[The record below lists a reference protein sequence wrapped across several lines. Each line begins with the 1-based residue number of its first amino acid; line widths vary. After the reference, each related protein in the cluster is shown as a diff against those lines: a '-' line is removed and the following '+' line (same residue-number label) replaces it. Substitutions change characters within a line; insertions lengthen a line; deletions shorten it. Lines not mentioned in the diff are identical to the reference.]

1 MISVPSSAVTHI
13 ADPTTVHPAVGDR
26 HGGRSYQASGSAGV
40 PAGLFSAA
48 FLAPYKIP
56 LNPPL
61 EKGEIRSLAPSSVK
75 GETGSP
81 TPSLVKGGRGDL
93 PRETEL
99 LQPQTPL
106 ALEVLHHGPR
116 MLYACIRLPY
126 SKRNRRWR
134 NWAKEAAVSS
144 LVSFLSEM
152 YDEFRGG
159 MAARVP
165 NMEIVS
171 DSLGKPHLIIDG
183 SDGPA
188 VSFAYEGDTMWVAV
202 GPEDSSVGID
212 AAESASFRGNYPF
225 HRAFHEGELELDGE
239 KDEVAALIWSAKE
252 AVVKALG
259 CGFHL
264 VDPLHLLVKPC
275 SGAHGKS
282 LLKVHLID
290 RSRERL
296 RMQAENPVPVSVFR
310 YGGMWISVA
319 SVSRAC

>member
-1 MISVPSSAVTHI
+1 MISVPSRKISTHVE
-13 ADPTTVHPAVGDR
+13 DPVTVHSES
-26 HGGRSYQASGSAGV
+26 GRQGRRPYHESGRTGLRDGRQPSYERLPGPTGAS
-40 PAGLFSAA
+40 
-48 FLAPYKIP
+48 LAT
-56 LNPPL
+56 PL
-61 EKGEIRSLAPSSVK
+61 E
-75 GETGSP
+75 
-81 TPSLVKGGRGDL
+81 
-93 PRETEL
+93 
-99 LQPQTPL
+99 
-106 ALEVLHHGPR
+106 LEFLHHGPR
-116 MLYACIRLPY
+116 VLYACIRLPY
-126 SKRNRRWR
+126 SNRNRRWR

-144 LVSFLSEM
+144 LVPSLWEM

-171 DSLGKPHLIIDG
+171 DSLGKPHLLIDG

-188 VSFAYEGDTMWVAV
+188 VSFAYEVDTMWVAV

-212 AAESASFRGNYPF
+212 AAESASFKGNYPF
-225 HRAFHEGELELDGE
+225 HRAFHGGELELDGE

-264 VDPLHLLVKPC
+264 VDPLDLRVEPC
-275 SGAHGKS
+275 SGDHGKA

>member
-1 MISVPSSAVTHI
+1 MISVPSTAVAHV
-13 ADPTTVHPAVGDR
+13 ADPVTVHPAVGDR
-26 HGGRSYQASGSAGV
+26 HGGRSCRAYSSAGV

-61 EKGEIRSLAPSSVK
+61 EKGEIR
-75 GETGSP
+75 GP
-81 TPSLVKGGRGDL
+81 TPPLVKGGRGDF

-106 ALEVLHHGPR
+106 ASEFLRHGPR

-126 SKRNRRWR
+126 SNRNRRWR
-134 NWAKEAAVSS
+134 NWAKETAVSS
-144 LVSFLSEM
+144 LVPSLSEM

-202 GPEDSSVGID
+202 GPDDSSVGID
-212 AAESASFRGNYPF
+212 AAESASFRGDYPF

-275 SGAHGKS
+275 SGDHGKS

-290 RSRERL
+290 RSRERF
-296 RMQAENPVPVSVFR
+296 RMQAENPIPVSVFR
-310 YGGMWISVA
+310 YGSMWISVA